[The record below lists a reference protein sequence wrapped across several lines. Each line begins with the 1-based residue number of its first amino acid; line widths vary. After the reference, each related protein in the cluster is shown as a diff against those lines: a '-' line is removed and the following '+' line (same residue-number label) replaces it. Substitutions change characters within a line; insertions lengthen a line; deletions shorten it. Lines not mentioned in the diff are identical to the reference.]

1 MNGDEIRLPRYLYLC
16 LSSMEVRQLYF
27 LGRDQMTC
35 RRALSD
41 RGGKE
46 GGPFN
51 CRRLLAKAR
60 AMKFAFPED
69 GAIVERIEEGLK
81 EEGPFDA
88 EPISLSLACDLLALA
103 REEAR
108 S

>member
-1 MNGDEIRLPRYLYLC
+1 
-16 LSSMEVRQLYF
+16 
-27 LGRDQMTC
+27 
-35 RRALSD
+35 
-41 RGGKE
+41 
-46 GGPFN
+46 
-51 CRRLLAKAR
+51 
-60 AMKFAFPED
+60 MKFAFPED

>member
-1 MNGDEIRLPRYLYLC
+1 
-16 LSSMEVRQLYF
+16 
-27 LGRDQMTC
+27 MTC